1 VRLRHWTNAA
11 AMTVMIASGWQIYN
25 GSPLFPFAIPTWL
38 ILGQWLGG
46 AFAWRLAARWLLAGN
61 LAIYLAYG
69 LAAGHIRRRLFPLQL
84 RDICRDATLAL
95 RFRLQHDSTQ
105 YNAVQRLL
113 YVLVVAVSRRRSCRG
128 WRSESQCSFTR

>member
-1 VRLRHWTNAA
+1 
-11 AMTVMIASGWQIYN
+11 MTVMIASGR
-25 GSPLFPFAIPTWL
+25 STTARPLFPFAIPTWL

-46 AFAWRLAARWLLAGN
+46 AFAWHLAARWLLAGN

-105 YNAVQRLL
+105 YNPVQRLL
-113 YVLVVAVSRRRSCRG
+113 YVLVGGGIAPAIVSG
-128 WRSESQCSFTR
+128 LAI